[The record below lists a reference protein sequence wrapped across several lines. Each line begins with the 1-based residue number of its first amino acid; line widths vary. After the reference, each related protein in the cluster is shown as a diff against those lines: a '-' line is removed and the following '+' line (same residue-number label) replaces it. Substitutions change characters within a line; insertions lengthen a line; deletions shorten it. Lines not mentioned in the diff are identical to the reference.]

1 MMFKVTA
8 AVTLTVTLLTSWVVA
23 AEAVKPPDQ
32 VLVIQGDKQWADGR
46 LDEARA
52 SFTQAVT
59 LNPRSVTARMKLGGF
74 QLGNN
79 SYSSAIGTYQQTIS
93 LDANNAK
100 AWIGLGMAYLHTGQ
114 HELSRAAFSEA
125 IRIEPARKEQLSQ
138 LAEKP
143 VK

>member
-1 MMFKVTA
+1 MFKISTA
-8 AVTLTVTLLTSWVVA
+8 VALSATLLTSWAAA
-23 AEAVKPPDQ
+23 AEAVQPPDE
-32 VLVIQGDKQWADGR
+32 VLLIQGDRQWADGR
-46 LDEARA
+46 LDEARK
-52 SFTQAVT
+52 SFEQAVAN
-59 LNPRSVTARMKLGGF
+59 NPQSVAARMKLGGF

-79 SYSSAIGTYQQTIS
+79 RYSTAVETYQQTIS

-114 HELSRAAFSEA
+114 NELSRAAFGEA
-125 IRIEPARKEQLSQ
+125 IRIDPARKAQLAQ